1 MPVLIEG
8 DFEQSSKKILYSKIF
23 SAFIPLL
30 EITGTSYI
38 KLTKDGT
45 DFFPMRCIFATKNA
59 TNLK

>member
-45 DFFPMRCIFATKNA
+45 DFFSNA
-59 TNLK
+59 LHFCHKKCDKS